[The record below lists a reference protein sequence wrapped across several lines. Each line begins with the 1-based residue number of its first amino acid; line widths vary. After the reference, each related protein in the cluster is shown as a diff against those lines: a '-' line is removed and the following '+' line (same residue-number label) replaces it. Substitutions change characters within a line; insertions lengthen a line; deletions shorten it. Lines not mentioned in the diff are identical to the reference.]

1 MEHLI
6 WPGAFVA
13 IGLFAIWI
21 LRHPLGRL
29 VDRITQI
36 DKTGIRAAAQ
46 DAATAKI
53 EQKQM
58 IPSRDLMEVAFN
70 PVIKDQEA
78 LLKNYLANIQFDS
91 QEEREALLLRTL
103 ARSQVYAQFD
113 RIGMLIYGS
122 QLELLVEASSRL
134 TGIDE
139 KTVREKFDQ
148 VKAADPIF
156 HEQTTL
162 GSYRGFLVNSNLF
175 VVEGDRL
182 KITPFGKE
190 FLKFLVDNGLTHR
203 RRG

>member
-139 KTVREKFDQ
+139 KTVRERDS
-148 VKAADPIF
+148 ATED
-156 HEQTTL
+156 
-162 GSYRGFLVNSNLF
+162 
-175 VVEGDRL
+175 EGAEDVCPPLHCRR
-182 KITPFGKE
+182 ITKP
-190 FLKFLVDNGLTHR
+190 NMP
-203 RRG
+203 